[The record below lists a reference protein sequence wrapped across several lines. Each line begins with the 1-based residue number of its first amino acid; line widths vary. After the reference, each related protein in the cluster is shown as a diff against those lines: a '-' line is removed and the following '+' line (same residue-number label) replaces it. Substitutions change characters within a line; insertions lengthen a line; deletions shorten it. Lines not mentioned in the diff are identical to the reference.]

1 MSSAI
6 RWSVRTFFACLLASL
21 LLAEGASAG
30 AQYGGASRRDRRLRD
45 KAETSSAGS
54 VRSQA
59 DETVRLGM
67 FLRELGEKGVDGLV
81 LMQGMEDIPITP
93 FSQRRGSAAKMAGR
107 IAEIIPCQMQET
119 EDYCFL
125 YPLGFEALTQ
135 IQLASL
141 DPVYDDVR
149 AEMVFGANLPLYM
162 VLAWISQAT
171 GKTIV
176 ADNLAAAAVT
186 GELALGE
193 VPLRTG
199 LEALLKS
206 ARAVGV
212 GVDSSPEYIFFYH
225 PARNPYS
232 HKRSLL
238 IHDGELTP
246 EQQALLDRRVS
257 AVLPAASGTRGPVP
271 FQSGAQPFST
281 AVKSLSRQLGI
292 PIDIDTALADLP
304 VNPAAFSQLR
314 LGTVLDL
321 TIRQWLYPDI
331 GYEVRNDR
339 IVIRRLL
346 SPSSTE
352 KADSDM
358 KRVVI
363 DEDGTPEQESAEVSE
378 ETSVAPETTSTAA
391 VDTAVPEEAS
401 EEPAAEESP
410 SPEAARADTQAAEV
424 QALAQQL
431 AAERAAAEAAAQKAA
446 EMKAEAEEALKRLS
460 EERKAAEEAIRKA
473 QEISAA
479 EKAAA
484 EKAAAEK
491 AAAEKAAAEEAARKA
506 AEEQAAAEKAAAE
519 KAAAEE
525 AARKAAEEQAAAE
538 KAAAE
543 EAAVEKPP
551 TLKSRLEQLKA
562 ELEESLAPETKQAFQ
577 QGIDEVAQSG
587 MVDKAKKPGDP
598 APRFELPNA
607 SGQPVK
613 LDELLAQGPVVLV
626 WFRGNWCPYCNL
638 QLKAMQEALP
648 RIAGQGARVLA
659 LSPQKTEHSAKAVQ
673 DAQLGFD
680 VLVDADNKVAR
691 QYGIAF
697 KLSDDTAAQ
706 LSARVDLA
714 DYNGG
719 NARELPL
726 SAVYLVDGGGVIRY
740 AFLRADY
747 RLRAEPADIIAA
759 LKKLKESPPPA
770 PKPEPAPVPEP
781 EAAPAPEPEPA
792 PVPEPEPA
800 PAPEPEP
807 APAPEPEAA
816 PAPEPE
822 AAPAPEPEPAPA
834 PEPEAAPAPEPEP
847 APAPEPEPAPA
858 PEPEAATPPA

>member
-6 RWSVRTFFACLLASL
+6 RWSVRAFFACLLASL
-21 LLAEGASAG
+21 LLAEGAGAG

-81 LMQGMEDIPITP
+81 LMQGMEDIPIAP

-141 DPVYDDVR
+141 DAVYDDVR

-257 AVLPAASGTRGPVP
+257 AVLPATSGTRGPVP

-363 DEDGTPEQESAEVSE
+363 DEDGTPEQEPAEVSE
-378 ETSVAPETTSTAA
+378 ETSVAPETASTAA
-391 VDTAVPEEAS
+391 VDTAVLEEAS

-410 SPEAARADTQAAEV
+410 SPEAAPADTQAAEV

-484 EKAAAEK
+484 EETARKAAEEKAAAEKAAAEKAAAEK

-506 AEEQAAAEKAAAE
+506 AEKAAAEKAAAE
-519 KAAAEE
+519 KAAA
-525 AARKAAEEQAAAE
+525 
-538 KAAAE
+538 
-543 EAAVEKPP
+543 EKPP

-562 ELEESLAPETKQAFQ
+562 ELEESLAPEAKQAFQ

-587 MVDKAKKPGDP
+587 LVDKAKKPGDP

-714 DYNGG
+714 EYNGDS
-719 NARELPL
+719 ARELPL

-747 RLRAEPADIIAA
+747 RLRAEPAEIIAA

-770 PKPEPAPVPEP
+770 
-781 EAAPAPEPEPA
+781 
-792 PVPEPEPA
+792 PEPEPA

-807 APAPEPEAA
+807 APAPEPE
-816 PAPEPE
+816 P
-822 AAPAPEPEPAPA
+822 APAPEPEPAPA
-834 PEPEAAPAPEPEP
+834 PEPEPAPAPEPEP

-858 PEPEAATPPA
+858 PEPEASTPPA